1 MNKKL
6 KPIELRNSAP
16 TKEQLGSLKRNDI
29 YFILDDIMDTYNVG
43 GIFRLADAVAVK
55 KVFLC
60 GITESP
66 PNIKV
71 KRASVNTWQ
80 WVEWEKKMSA
90 QDAIDQLR
98 REVPEIKV
106 IAVEQ
111 DDNSLSF
118 SQADYQLPVA
128 LVVGHETRGVHPD
141 VIKKCDATV
150 EMPMLGANT
159 SLNVIVS
166 LGVIAYKVLE
176 FNNLTA

>member
-1 MNKKL
+1 MDKKL
-6 KPIELRNSAP
+6 KPEQLRNMTPSE
-16 TKEQLGSLKRNDI
+16 EQKKNLPRNDI
-29 YFILDDIMDTYNVG
+29 YFILDDIMDTYNIG

-80 WVEWEKKMSA
+80 WVDWEKKMSA

-98 REVPEIKV
+98 REVPDIKI
-106 IAVEQ
+106 IAIEQ
-111 DDNSLSF
+111 DDKSISF
-118 SQADYQLPVA
+118 DKADYKTPVA
-128 LVVGHETRGVHPD
+128 LVVGHETRGVHED

-150 EMPMLGANT
+150 EMPMLGVNT

-166 LGVIAYKVLE
+166 LGIIAYKVLE
-176 FNNLTA
+176 FNDLT